1 MQVHSNFF
9 KTSDGEQIFYSTNFP
24 VDFKTSQDKV
34 LLFNYG
40 LVCSNLHWKYQ
51 LEWFH
56 NAGFKILFHD
66 YRGHFQSSGKDNLRA
81 ITFDRIA
88 LDIKEML
95 DHLKIEHVAA
105 IGHSMGVNITLELAR
120 NHPEK
125 VRAMCLLSGTTL
137 PVKDVMFDTN
147 LMEYIVPV
155 TEEILKRYRE
165 VFQFVWDTQAMNPM
179 TLKLIHSQGFNEKQ
193 VGRDFIEVYMNR
205 VAQLGPDLFLQLF
218 NQMQGHSILGHLD
231 QMKIPA
237 LIIGG
242 DRDRVIPY
250 HLQRLLHQR
259 LSGSEIYLVKEGS
272 HVPQVDFPEYVNA
285 RMRLFLETK
294 FA

>member
-1 MQVHSNFF
+1 
-9 KTSDGEQIFYSTNFP
+9 
-24 VDFKTSQDKV
+24 
-34 LLFNYG
+34 
-40 LVCSNLHWKYQ
+40 
-51 LEWFH
+51 
-56 NAGFKILFHD
+56 
-66 YRGHFQSSGKDNLRA
+66 
-81 ITFDRIA
+81 
-88 LDIKEML
+88 
-95 DHLKIEHVAA
+95 
-105 IGHSMGVNITLELAR
+105 
-120 NHPEK
+120 
-125 VRAMCLLSGTTL
+125 
-137 PVKDVMFDTN
+137 MFDTN